1 MKRFAVAILL
11 ALTMPARAED
21 IGSANYFLPGCKAY
35 LDDSMT
41 GVLMLFGG
49 RCIGFIE
56 GLVYGVEGED
66 FCQPKG
72 VTIAQGVAVVVKY
85 IEARPERMHE
95 DFGKLALEAL
105 EQAWPCKH

>member
-35 LDDSMT
+35 LDDSMA

-72 VTIAQGVAVVVKY
+72 VSAGLFFPSM
-85 IEARPERMHE
+85 RFHRLGPPLRR
-95 DFGKLALEAL
+95 
-105 EQAWPCKH
+105 